1 MAILSRA
8 VERLFF
14 LAAAG
19 SALLTAALFLLLVH
33 LALPLF
39 EQGGLLALLRSPWD
53 PGAGL
58 YGIYPMVV
66 GSLSIAF
73 LALLIGFPLSLGGA
87 FFITTFA
94 PLPLRRPLLNLVR
107 LLTGIPTV
115 VYSFAALFL
124 LVPFMREHLTGGA
137 GLNILSAALMLAL
150 LIAPTMIIFFVDAIR
165 RVPSSYTQAA
175 AALGGSPAQRLVYI
189 ALPLAWPGILNGLLL
204 ALGRAMGDTMIS
216 LMIAGNAVAAPESV
230 TDGARTLTAHIALV
244 IAADVSSLEFQSI
257 FACGI
262 LLYLFTAILVLTLRL
277 LGRLPERHTG

>member
-1 MAILSRA
+1 MSIFSRI
-8 VERLFF
+8 VERLFS

-19 SALLTAALFLLLVH
+19 SALLTIAVFLLLLY

-39 EQGGLLALLRSPWD
+39 EQGGFWALIRSPWD

-58 YGIYPMVV
+58 YGIYPMLI

-87 FFITTFA
+87 FFITCFA
-94 PLPLRRPLLNLVR
+94 PLFLRRHLLNLVR
-107 LLTGIPTV
+107 LLTGVPTV

-124 LVPFMREHLTGGA
+124 LVPFLREHLTGGS
-137 GLNILSAALMLAL
+137 GLNILGAALMLAV
-150 LIAPTMIIFFVDAIR
+150 LIAPTMIIFFVDALR
-165 RVPSSYTQAA
+165 RVPSGYLQAVT
-175 AALGGSPAQRLVYI
+175 ALGGSPGQGLVYI

-204 ALGRAMGDTMIS
+204 GLGRAMGDTMIS
-216 LMIAGNAVAAPESV
+216 LMIAGNAVALPGSMM
-230 TDGARTLTAHIALV
+230 DSARTLTAHIALV

-262 LLYLFTAILVLTLRL
+262 LLYLFTALLVLMVRL
-277 LGRLPERHTG
+277 LGKFPKRSPG